1 MLFQVALL
9 LTKAVYILNSLDK
22 FNSRYSLNG
31 AELCKRINKYTHEI
45 FHVVADVKK
54 AIEIAK
60 ETSSAIILYSNPD
73 KKTKDLFF
81 LGHRDTLMPQKANC
95 YVLQRTKVLCFRI
108 I

>member
-73 KKTKDLFF
+73 KKQKIYFF
-81 LGHRDTLMPQKANC
+81 WVTEIL
-95 YVLQRTKVLCFRI
+95 
-108 I
+108 